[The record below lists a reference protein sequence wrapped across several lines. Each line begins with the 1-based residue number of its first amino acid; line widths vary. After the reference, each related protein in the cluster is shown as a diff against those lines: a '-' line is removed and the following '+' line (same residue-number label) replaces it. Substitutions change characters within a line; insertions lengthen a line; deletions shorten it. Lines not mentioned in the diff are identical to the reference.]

1 MSGSSLTLAVDASTY
16 RGTVAVLSGRDVL
29 ATSEVAMRGERE
41 ERLMPAIAAALGT
54 AGASAADLRA
64 VVVGAGP
71 GSFTSLRIGA
81 ALAKGI
87 CLVRR
92 IPLAA
97 MPSLA
102 LLVAGNAQQP
112 GDGRFLAILDAMRGD
127 VYAAFLEAKDGMI
140 VSMEPP
146 GLVARGSVDDVAR
159 SLGAQLVGAG
169 DPPSAAPHARGLA
182 RLAPGLVREVDI
194 ASWEPEY
201 GRLAEA
207 QVKWEA
213 DHGRSL
219 ATG

>member
-1 MSGSSLTLAVDASTY
+1 MTGDALTLALDASTY
-16 RGTVAVLSGRDVL
+16 RGTVAVLSGGDVL
-29 ATSEVAMRGERE
+29 AASEVAMRGERE
-41 ERLMPAIAAALGT
+41 ERLMPAIAAALGS
-54 AGASAADLRA
+54 AGASAADLRR

-81 ALAKGI
+81 ALAKGV
-87 CLVRR
+87 CFVRQ

-102 LLVAGNAQQP
+102 LLVAGANQWP
-112 GDGRFLAILDAMRGD
+112 KDGRFLAILDAMRGD
-127 VYAAFLEAKDGMI
+127 MYASLVQVEDGLVI
-140 VSMEPP
+140 SAERAR
-146 GLVARGSVDDVAR
+146 LVARGSVDEVAR
-159 SLGAQLVGAG
+159 TLDAQIVGGG
-169 DPPSAAPHARGLA
+169 DPPTVSPHARGLA
-182 RLAPGLVREVDI
+182 RLAPALVHEVDI
-194 ASWEPEY
+194 ASWEPDY

>member
-1 MSGSSLTLAVDASTY
+1 MSKGLTLAIDASTY
-16 RGTVAVLSGRDVL
+16 RGTVAILDGRAIV

-41 ERLMPAIAAALGT
+41 ERLMPAVAAALGI
-54 AGASAADLRA
+54 AGAVIPDLAR

-87 CLVRR
+87 CVARG

-102 LLVAGNAQQP
+102 LLVAGADNPAE
-112 GDGRFLAILDAMRGD
+112 DGRYLAILDAMRGD
-127 VYAAFLEAKDGMI
+127 VHAAIIEVRAGNVITVSEEQLLPRGAVAGLASRREAHVVGGGERPD
-140 VSMEPP
+140 
-146 GLVARGSVDDVAR
+146 
-159 SLGAQLVGAG
+159 AQ
-169 DPPSAAPHARGLA
+169 PHARGLA
-182 RLAPGLVREVDI
+182 RLDDSLVRDVSLT
-194 ASWEPEY
+194 AWEPAY

-213 DHGRSL
+213 EHGRSL
-219 ATG
+219 AAG

>member
-1 MSGSSLTLAVDASTY
+1 MSGNALTLAVDASTY
-16 RGTVAVLSGRDVL
+16 RGTVAVLTGQQIL

-41 ERLMPAIAAALGT
+41 ERLMPAIASALGT
-54 AGASAADLRA
+54 AGASAADVGR
-64 VVVGAGP
+64 VVVGGGP

-87 CLVRR
+87 CVVRR
-92 IPLAA
+92 IPLGA

-102 LLVAGNAQQP
+102 LLVAGEAQRP
-112 GDGRFLAILDAMRGD
+112 KDGRFLAILDAMRGD
-127 VYAAFLEAKDGMI
+127 VYAALLEARDGMVI
-140 VSMEPP
+140 SAESPR
-146 GLVARGSVDDVAR
+146 LVPRGSVNDLAR
-159 SLGAQLVGAG
+159 SLDAQIVGGG
-169 DPPSAAPHARGLA
+169 DPPTASPHARGLA
-182 RLAPGLVREVDI
+182 RLAPSLVHEVDV

-219 ATG
+219 STG

>member
-1 MSGSSLTLAVDASTY
+1 MSAAALTLAIDASTY
-16 RGTVAVLSGRDVL
+16 RGTVAVLSDDMIL
-29 ATSEVAMRGERE
+29 SASEVAMRGERE
-41 ERLMPAIAAALGT
+41 ERLMPAIASALGS
-54 AGASAADLRA
+54 AGASTSDLSR

-87 CLVRR
+87 CLVRG
-92 IPLAA
+92 IPLAT

-102 LLVAGNAQQP
+102 LLVAGSQHAP
-112 GDGRFLAILDAMRGD
+112 RDGRFLAIIDAMRGD
-127 VYAAFLEAKDGMI
+127 VYAALVEARDGRVI
-140 VSMEPP
+140 SAERAR
-146 GLVARGSVDDVAR
+146 LVAGAGIEELAR
-159 SLGAQLVGAG
+159 TIAAEVVGAG
-169 DPPSAAPHARGLA
+169 NPPQALPHARGLA
-182 RLAPGLVREVDI
+182 RLAPSLVQEVPI
-194 ASWEPEY
+194 GSWEPDY